1 MQNVA
6 DSVYKE
12 CLGYCAAEFRRN
24 ACAATINDL
33 HKGVVMDYL
42 PLFHKLQ
49 GRDVLLVGGGE
60 MALRKARLLLD
71 TGAAL
76 RVVAPFISE
85 ELQALVADKQGQC
98 LLREYQTSDMQDCC
112 LVLTT
117 TDQPDV
123 NAAVSAQAKALN
135 IPVYSVG
142 APDLSSFI
150 FPAIVDRSPLVIAVS
165 SAGHAP
171 VLARLAR
178 AKIETWLPASYGRLA
193 GLAAKFRDQVKTL
206 LPHVQPRRAFW
217 EDVFQGQIA
226 EHVFAGRDQQAEQLL
241 AEKISSAQNKVV
253 GEVYLVGAGPGDPDL
268 LTFKA
273 LRLMQQADVVL
284 YDRLVAPAILDLCR
298 RDAERMYVGKQ
309 ASNHSVPQ
317 EQINQK
323 LVELALQGKRVVR
336 LKGGDPFIFGRG
348 GEEIEELAAQHIPFQ
363 VVPGI
368 TAASGCSAYA
378 GIPLTHR
385 DYAQSVRFV
394 TGHPKDGVLDLPWSE
409 LISPTQTVV
418 FYMGLGCLPDICQQ
432 LIAHGR
438 AANTPIALVE
448 NGTTDKQ
455 RVFTGNLETINQQV
469 QEFAVQSPSLII
481 VGEVV
486 ALRDKLNWFVGVN

>member
-1 MQNVA
+1 
-6 DSVYKE
+6 
-12 CLGYCAAEFRRN
+12 
-24 ACAATINDL
+24 
-33 HKGVVMDYL
+33 MDYL

-49 GRDVLLVGGGE
+49 GRVVLLVGGGE
-60 MALRKARLLLD
+60 MALRKARLLLE
-71 TGAAL
+71 TGARL
-76 RVVAPFISE
+76 RVVAPWVSD
-85 ELQALVADKQGQC
+85 ELQSLLAAKQGQC
-98 LLREYQTSDMQDCC
+98 VLREYQAADMQGCC
-112 LVLTT
+112 LVLAT
-117 TDQPDV
+117 TDQPAV
-123 NAAVSAQAKALN
+123 NLTIAEHAQALG
-135 IPVYSVG
+135 IPVYAVG
-142 APDLSSFI
+142 APELSSII
-150 FPAIVDRSPLVIAVS
+150 FPAIVDRSPLIVAVS

-206 LPHVQPRRAFW
+206 LPHVQPRRVFW

-226 EHVFAGRDQQAEQLL
+226 EHVFAGRMHQAEQLL
-241 AEKISSAQNKVV
+241 HEKISGAQNQVV

-284 YDRLVAPAILDLCR
+284 YDRLVAPAILELCR
-298 RDAERMYVGKQ
+298 RDADRMYVGKQ

-317 EQINQK
+317 DQINLR
-323 LVELALQGKRVVR
+323 LVELARQGKRVVR

-394 TGHPKDGVLDLPWSE
+394 TGHPKEGVLDLPWSE
-409 LISPTQTVV
+409 LVSPTQTVV
-418 FYMGLGCLPDICQQ
+418 FYMGLGCLPEICQQ
-432 LIAHGR
+432 LMAHGR
-438 AANTPIALVE
+438 AAQTPIALVE
-448 NGTTDKQ
+448 NGTTAQQ
-455 RVFTGNLETINQQV
+455 RVFAGTLATIHQQV
-469 QEFAVQSPSLII
+469 SEFAVQSPSLII

-486 ALRDKLNWFVGVN
+486 ALRDKLNWFAGAQTFASAGGSPA

>member
-1 MQNVA
+1 
-6 DSVYKE
+6 
-12 CLGYCAAEFRRN
+12 
-24 ACAATINDL
+24 
-33 HKGVVMDYL
+33 MDYL

-49 GRDVLLVGGGE
+49 GRVVLLVGGGE
-60 MALRKARLLLD
+60 MALRKARLLLE
-71 TGAAL
+71 TGARL
-76 RVVAPFISE
+76 RVVAPWVSD
-85 ELQALVADKQGQC
+85 ELQSLLAAKQGQC
-98 LLREYQTSDMQDCC
+98 VLREYQAADMQGCC
-112 LVLTT
+112 LVLAT
-117 TDQPDV
+117 TDQPAV
-123 NAAVSAQAKALN
+123 NLTIAEHAQALG
-135 IPVYSVG
+135 IPVYAVG
-142 APDLSSFI
+142 APELSSII
-150 FPAIVDRSPLVIAVS
+150 FPAIVDRSPLIVAVS

-206 LPHVQPRRAFW
+206 LPHVQPRRVFW

-226 EHVFAGRDQQAEQLL
+226 EHVFAGRMHQAEQLL
-241 AEKISSAQNKVV
+241 HEKISGAQNQVV

-284 YDRLVAPAILDLCR
+284 YDRLVAPAILELCR
-298 RDAERMYVGKQ
+298 RDADRMYVGKQ

-317 EQINQK
+317 DQINLR
-323 LVELALQGKRVVR
+323 LVELARQGKRVVR

-394 TGHPKDGVLDLPWSE
+394 TGHPKEGVLDLPWSE
-409 LISPTQTVV
+409 LVSPTQTVV
-418 FYMGLGCLPDICQQ
+418 FYMGLGCLPEICQQ
-432 LIAHGR
+432 LMAHGR
-438 AANTPIALVE
+438 AAQTPIALVE
-448 NGTTDKQ
+448 NGTTAQQ
-455 RVFTGNLETINQQV
+455 RVFAGTLATINQQV
-469 QEFAVQSPSLII
+469 SEFAVQSPSLII

-486 ALRDKLNWFVGVN
+486 ALRDKLNWFAGAQAFASAGGSPA